1 MQLSRLCLAI
11 LGGLLLNSAGAQA
24 QTTPPDP
31 QAATDK
37 KNTIIVTATKQSPYS
52 ASAQN
57 VSSAVVN
64 AAQLRD
70 ANVTSTQQL
79 SKVLPGLHIE
89 NSGILLYPNIS
100 LRGVSS
106 AQDFYNSAVTMYVDG
121 VPQLSTYTVQA
132 LTDVE
137 SVEMLRGPQGTLY
150 GKSAQG
156 GIVNIVTQQ
165 PDSTPRGYIE
175 SGINSRL
182 GYHGKMNLSG
192 PIQDGLLYGSATILR
207 QVDRGNFRN
216 ASSGSDHLGG
226 SKSNVGNIRLRL
238 APDDKPWETGLAI
251 TEECTHATQDTFLPY
266 DKVKRRTL
274 SLDPGSPDPRLR
286 RCTHSQALTGKY
298 TTDNWVIN
306 LVSAWQQQ
314 RYHELY
320 PNSSLLINLHPERW
334 NQDVQELRA
343 ATYGDGHTVDM
354 VFGLY
359 RQNTREK
366 VNRTYDIFNAG
377 MNYMNA
383 TSYTANKTMS
393 AYGDLTWHL
402 TDRFDLGGGLRV
414 SHDKAKTNY
423 SGTVMGSPYGAKNNN
438 NDDQVLGQAS
448 AGYKLTDAWRV
459 YSRIA
464 QGYKPASFNY
474 TPTIGSTSADPFSA
488 EKSINYEVG
497 SKYGGDTVQAQGAVF
512 YTHTRNM
519 QLYSGP
525 SGMQTLDNAGSANA
539 KGVEL
544 SASWQF
550 TPGWSWDVNGTY
562 THSEFT
568 GSTDRYKHNKVPFI
582 PSYGASTSL
591 NGYIDTRY
599 GALMPRVGLNLVGAH
614 YFDVDNNLRQGA
626 YVTTDL
632 RLGWQATERVNV
644 GVYADNVFDRIYRT
658 YGFTSGDSAYA
669 QRNMGRTL
677 GLDMRV
683 DLF

>member
-1 MQLSRLCLAI
+1 MKLSRLSLAV
-11 LGGLLLNSAGAQA
+11 LGGLMFNSAGAQA
-24 QTTPPDP
+24 QDAPAEP

-37 KNTIIVTATKQSPYS
+37 NNTIVVTAAKQSGNS
-52 ASAQN
+52 ASAQH
-57 VSSAVVN
+57 VSSTVVS
-64 AAQLRD
+64 AEQLRD
-70 ANVTSTQQL
+70 ANVTNTAQL
-79 SKVLPGLHIE
+79 SKVLPGLNIE

-132 LTDVE
+132 LTDVK

-165 PDSTPRGYIE
+165 PDSTPRGYID
-175 SGINSRL
+175 SGVSSRW
-182 GYHGKMNLSG
+182 GYHSKINLSG

-207 QVDRGNFRN
+207 QVERDNFR
-216 ASSGSDHLGG
+216 SDTTGSNHLGG
-226 SKSNVGNIRLRL
+226 AKSNVGNVRLRL
-238 APDDKPWETGLAI
+238 APDDQPWEAGVAL
-251 TEECTHATQDTFLPY
+251 TEECTHATQDIYVPY
-266 DKVKRRTL
+266 DNIKHRTV

-298 TTDNWVIN
+298 TTDNWIIN
-306 LVSAWQQQ
+306 LVTAWQQQ

-320 PNSSLLINLHPERW
+320 PNGSILINIHPERW

-343 ATYGDGHTVDM
+343 ATYGDNRTVDM

-366 VNRTYDIFNAG
+366 VDRTYDLFNAG
-377 MNYMNA
+377 INY
-383 TSYTANKTMS
+383 TDGGSYTSNRNTS

-423 SGTVMGSPYGAKNNN
+423 SGTVMGSPYGAKNKN

-448 AGYKLTDAWRV
+448 VGYKLTDAWRV

-474 TPTIGSTSADPFSA
+474 TPTLGSTSADPFSA
-488 EKSINYEVG
+488 EKSMNYEIG
-497 SKYGGDTVQAQGAVF
+497 SKYSENNIQAQGAVF

-525 SGMQTLDNAGSANA
+525 QGLQTLDNAGSANA

-550 TPGWSWDVNGTY
+550 IPGWSWDVNGTL

-568 GSTDRYKHNKVPFI
+568 GSSEKYPHNKVPFV
-582 PSYGASTSL
+582 PRYGAGTSI
-591 NGYIDTRY
+591 NGYIDTQY
-599 GALMPRVGLNLVGAH
+599 GALMPRVGLNLVGSH
-614 YFDVDNNLRQGA
+614 YFDVDNKLRQGA
-626 YVTTDL
+626 YVTTDV
-632 RLGWQATERVNV
+632 RLGWQATERLNV

-658 YGFTSGDSAYA
+658 YGYAAGDSAYA
-669 QRNMGRTL
+669 QRNIGRTL
-677 GLDMRV
+677 GLDMRL
-683 DLF
+683 DFF